1 MISERLKVLVEQYNA
16 LKRISFNNTIG
27 TDMKD
32 IAYKIYDEVIKNNLT
47 TEEMYMLNDI
57 YVDMHII
64 YKLHQNSSESKPR
77 QADFSKKVTP
87 KGL

>member
-1 MISERLKVLVEQYNA
+1 MMSEKLKVLLEQYNA
-16 LKRISFNNTIG
+16 LKKISFNNTIG
-27 TDMKD
+27 TDMKE

-47 TEEMYMLNDI
+47 TEETYLLNDI

-64 YKLHQNSSESKPR
+64 YKLHQQTSQSKPNTR
-77 QADFSKKVTP
+77 TFSKKTTS